1 MRVKIKKQGGLA
13 IDCRTNVYFKVGDVF
28 AVGDQRFSEED
39 LTELVRLGYADGIA
53 DEDSGSEPDKSEP
66 DKSEPDKSEP
76 DKSDEDSGSESDKS
90 EENTEP
96 EYKTFT
102 TKSDL
107 EDHAKEKYGI
117 DLDKRRTLNG
127 MIEQLENELG
137 GEL

>member
-1 MRVKIKKQGGLA
+1 MRIKIKKQGGLA
-13 IDCRTNVYFKVGDVF
+13 IDCRTNVYFKVDDVF

-39 LTELVRLGYADGIA
+39 LTELVRLGYADEIA
-53 DEDSGSEPDKSEP
+53 DEDSGSEPDKSEE
-66 DKSEPDKSEP
+66 KS
-76 DKSDEDSGSESDKS
+76 
-90 EENTEP
+90 EP
-96 EYKTFT
+96 EYKKFT

-107 EDHAKEKYGI
+107 EDHAKEKYSI